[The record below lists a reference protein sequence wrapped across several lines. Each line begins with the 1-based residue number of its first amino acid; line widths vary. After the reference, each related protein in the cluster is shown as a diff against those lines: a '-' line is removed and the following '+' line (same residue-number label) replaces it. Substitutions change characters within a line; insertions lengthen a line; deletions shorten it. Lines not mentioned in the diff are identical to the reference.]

1 MALTP
6 ELQTLTKAFSGLGVD
21 EKALV
26 AILGKSHPEERQSF
40 RKATTPHFFKEDER
54 SFERWDD
61 HHIKLLK
68 HEFLRFKNAVVLWT
82 MHPWERDA
90 RLAKEALKKGPE
102 SYGILV
108 EITCTRS
115 SEELLGAR
123 KAYHSLFDH
132 SIEEDVAYHIDGPE
146 GKLLV
151 ALVSSYRYEGT
162 KVKDDTAKS
171 EAKTL
176 VNAIKDVDKRHPN
189 EDDEVIR
196 ILSTRSKPHLK
207 EVSKHYKEISGHDI
221 DEDLDHAV
229 RLKETVQCLCTPE
242 KYFSKVLEDSVR
254 TDVHKHTKKGLTRV
268 IVTRAHSD
276 MVEIKEE
283 FENHY
288 GVSLVEKI
296 EETANGNYKD
306 FLLTLLAKG
315 G

>member
-1 MALTP
+1 MC
-6 ELQTLTKAFSGLGVD
+6 V
-21 EKALV
+21 
-26 AILGKSHPEERQSF
+26 
-40 RKATTPHFFKEDER
+40 
-54 SFERWDD
+54 
-61 HHIKLLK
+61 
-68 HEFLRFKNAVVLWT
+68 
-82 MHPWERDA
+82 
-90 RLAKEALKKGPE
+90 
-102 SYGILV
+102 
-108 EITCTRS
+108 
-115 SEELLGAR
+115 
-123 KAYHSLFDH
+123 
-132 SIEEDVAYHIDGPE
+132 
-146 GKLLV
+146 
-151 ALVSSYRYEGT
+151 YEGS
-162 KVKDDTAKS
+162 KVKDDIAKS

-229 RLKETVQCLCTPE
+229 RLKETVQCQFTPG
-242 KYFSKVLEDSVR
+242 KYFSKVLEHSLR

-276 MVEIKEE
+276 MMEVKEE
-283 FENHY
+283 FENHH

-306 FLLTLLAKG
+306 FLLTLLARG